1 MLLVCS
7 SHILVLRMVPQRIH
21 HCSSFVNAFQLP
33 SDGDMEHRTSTLD
46 MTHSGVFPDVG
57 FMDVT
62 CLRDSVVDA
71 TGSTLLTLIGHAR
84 APTYQTSQTLDIV
97 RLELTTDGR
106 ILMSECR
113 TLLELDFGFTIHL
126 QCFQG
131 CGRGLLEGF
140 IHSKSTLAIS
150 VNDSDNDSPVII
162 SNIET
167 SPRAQILGFDG
178 IGGRICQ
185 RSGVSGMELEVVYF
199 V

>member
-1 MLLVCS
+1 
-7 SHILVLRMVPQRIH
+7 
-21 HCSSFVNAFQLP
+21 
-33 SDGDMEHRTSTLD
+33 
-46 MTHSGVFPDVG
+46 
-57 FMDVT
+57 
-62 CLRDSVVDA
+62 
-71 TGSTLLTLIGHAR
+71 
-84 APTYQTSQTLDIV
+84 
-97 RLELTTDGR
+97 
-106 ILMSECR
+106 
-113 TLLELDFGFTIHL
+113 
-126 QCFQG
+126 
-131 CGRGLLEGF
+131 LEGF